1 MITENFDKPTH
12 STHKHLRAEQQTEM
26 RRSPVPVHVVIA
38 LCLKQGLI
46 PLHDVQLRAEHNK
59 LWRISPV
66 FVHIP
71 DSCFD
76 QEMMIQRYEKP
87 MRVLYERLRAEPRT
101 VMKRSPIHN
110 LGLFAVRDI
119 DAYDMVIEYVGE
131 VLREQV

>member
-1 MITENFDKPTH
+1 
-12 STHKHLRAEQQTEM
+12 
-26 RRSPVPVHVVIA
+26 
-38 LCLKQGLI
+38 
-46 PLHDVQLRAEHNK
+46 
-59 LWRISPV
+59 
-66 FVHIP
+66 
-71 DSCFD
+71 
-76 QEMMIQRYEKP
+76 MIQRYEKP